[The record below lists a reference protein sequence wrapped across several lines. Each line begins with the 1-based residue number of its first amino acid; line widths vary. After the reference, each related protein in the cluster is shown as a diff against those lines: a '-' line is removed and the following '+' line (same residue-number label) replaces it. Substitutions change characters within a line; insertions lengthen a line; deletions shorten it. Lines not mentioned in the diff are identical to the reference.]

1 MNHRF
6 VQVNNLNPSCMT
18 ASLRVVLLDLLVE
31 RAEFGHGGNMEV
43 LSPLASRVSSAEV
56 WLLTPQF
63 QSQSVSERACNPHNP
78 ILLEKED
85 LPTWD
90 DDFAF
95 VSESNATELDGDVVL
110 RRVALPNTSDEVMS
124 QWLVANSVDVVI
136 CSGSRRNVSMWE
148 SWMDSA
154 AALLRGAVA
163 LELPTLGICFG
174 HQLICHALG
183 GEVSRSSERTDSVEE
198 LELTVMGLNDPI
210 FSGLSSPVC
219 LFTHQDHVVE
229 IPERV
234 IVLGSA
240 SHNSLATVRILGK
253 DGDILPIWGLQ
264 FHPEAARKRIQRSV
278 KLGHISAEEALS
290 FEREHDGA
298 QVLANFAD
306 EVMKIT
312 FEG

>member
-43 LSPLASRVSSAEV
+43 LSPLASRVSSLEV

-63 QSQSVSERACNPHNP
+63 QSESVGMRACSHNNPL
-78 ILLEKED
+78 LLEEED

-90 DDFAF
+90 TNFAF
-95 VSESNATELDGDVVL
+95 VSESSPIEIDGDVIL
-110 RRVALPNTSDEVMS
+110 RRIALPNTCDEAMTE
-124 QWLVANSVDVVI
+124 WLESNSVDVVI

-148 SWMDSA
+148 PWMDSA
-154 AALLRGAVA
+154 AALLRGAIA

-174 HQLICHALG
+174 HQLICQALG
-183 GEVSRSSERTDSVEE
+183 GEVSRASEKTDSVVE
-198 LELTVMGLNDPI
+198 LELTEAGLVDPI
-210 FSGLSSPVC
+210 FSGLPSPVC
-219 LFTHQDHVVE
+219 LFTHQDHVVN

-240 SHNSLATVRILGK
+240 PHNSLATVRILSEG
-253 DGDILPIWGLQ
+253 GIELPIWGLQ
-264 FHPEAARKRIQRSV
+264 FHPEAARKRIERSV
-278 KLGHISAEEALS
+278 ILGHISAEEATA

-298 QVLANFAD
+298 QVLANFAV
-306 EVMKIT
+306 EAMKNR
-312 FEG
+312 F